1 MAGFHVGND
10 LARKTFYGFRLIQA
24 TGYLNVD
31 IINGGDTV
39 SLPEPEYIV
48 GPNEYVNW
56 IWSTD
61 TYQFR
66 WGTKGHLEMVFI

>member
-24 TGYLNVD
+24 TGDLNVD